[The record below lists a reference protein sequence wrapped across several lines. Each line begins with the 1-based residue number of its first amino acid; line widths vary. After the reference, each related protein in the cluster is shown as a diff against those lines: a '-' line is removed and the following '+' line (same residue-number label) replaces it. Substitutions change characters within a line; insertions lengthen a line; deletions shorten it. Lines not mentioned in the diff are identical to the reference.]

1 MELRMIGAEDRAPVF
16 APFTVT
22 ISWVVGDS
30 LEVNCG
36 DLEGWE
42 VIALLEQAAEVIR
55 DADRAEAEAEGE
67 DAEA

>member
-1 MELRMIGAEDRAPVF
+1 MIGAEDRAPAF

-42 VIALLEQAAEVIR
+42 VLMLLEQAAETIR
-55 DADRAEAEAEGE
+55 DAERAEAEAEGE
-67 DAEA
+67 DAEP

>member
-1 MELRMIGAEDRAPVF
+1 MFP
-16 APFTVT
+16 PYTVT
-22 ISWVVGDS
+22 ISWAVGDS

-42 VIALLEQAAEVIR
+42 VVALLEQAIEVIR
-55 DADRAEAEAEGE
+55 DAEHSEADAEGE

>member
-1 MELRMIGAEDRAPVF
+1 MIGAEDRAPVF

>member
-1 MELRMIGAEDRAPVF
+1 VPYVV
-16 APFTVT
+16 TVT
-22 ISWVVGDS
+22 WAVGDS

-42 VIALLEQAAEVIR
+42 VIALLEQAVDVIR
-55 DADRAEAEAEGE
+55 DAEHAEAEAEGE

>member
-1 MELRMIGAEDRAPVF
+1 MNADDRAPTF

-55 DADRAEAEAEGE
+55 DAERSEAEAEGE
-67 DAEA
+67 DAQP